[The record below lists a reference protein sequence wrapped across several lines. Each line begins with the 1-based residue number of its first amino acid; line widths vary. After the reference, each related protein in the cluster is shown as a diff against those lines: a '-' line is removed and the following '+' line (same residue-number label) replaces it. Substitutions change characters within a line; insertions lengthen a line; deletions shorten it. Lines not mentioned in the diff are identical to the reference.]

1 MPLGGAG
8 RARRHLTV
16 GAPGRLVLRAGS
28 GVGLWVVVVAFCV
41 FLLGDALVR
50 GAFPL
55 AASAL
60 PWLTLI
66 VWAVFL
72 LLVRP
77 CVVLDD
83 SGITVVNVLRVHH
96 APWSAVETV
105 RSRFQVRVEL
115 VDGRVF
121 RSWGAPS
128 STTGGRS
135 DAVDI
140 GSGRRTPERGV
151 LPIHRVIDRFRDE
164 REHAL
169 PASSEPA
176 TSRWDLLAVALTAAI
191 VLWCVFSVR

>member
-1 MPLGGAG
+1 M
-8 RARRHLTV
+8 
-16 GAPGRLVLRAGS
+16 LRAGS

-83 SGITVVNVLRVHH
+83 SGISVVNVLRVHH

-135 DAVDI
+135 DAVGARLGD
-140 GSGRRTPERGV
+140 RREPGV
-151 LPIHRVIDRFRDE
+151 LPIHRVIERWRDE
-164 REHAL
+164 HEVA
-169 PASSEPA
+169 ASAPSERA
-176 TSRWDLLAVALTAAI
+176 TTRWDWLALFVTAAV
-191 VLWCVFSVR
+191 VLWCVFAVA